1 MVRNDYI
8 CISEVFFT
16 NYIKGYLENS
26 INTKNLI
33 IAFVRPICL
42 PYEDAVE
49 EDYHTSNAMKS
60 HAFWVAGWG
69 ATTKRGLYFD

>member
-1 MVRNDYI
+1 M
-8 CISEVFFT
+8 
-16 NYIKGYLENS
+16 NYFLS
-26 INTKNLI
+26 
-33 IAFVRPICL
+33 AFVRPICL

-69 ATTKRGLYFD
+69 ATTKRGLK